1 MSKREKDPA
10 IQAAHSL
17 GKPDEPPREMPAN
30 VPAEQSVLGSI
41 LNDNRCF
48 DRIATFLDEDH
59 FHERLHG
66 KIYMIAGELIRMGKI
81 ATPITVHGFLP
92 KAVDGLKL
100 DGAEATVMQYLA
112 RLASETAGS
121 YAVRENAIAIHEA
134 FLARQAISA
143 AMDFLD
149 FAYAP
154 EPGVDVI
161 GERTD
166 LEDRLAQL
174 RGLRVKSETR
184 RGVGQR
190 YMDNMEQTRTRGSVV
205 GVPIGLTEIQRV
217 ISEPSFE
224 IGNYYGLLSSSGEGK
239 TSLTVQLVYHA
250 LAAGCAVQFQS
261 YDLSGEQIVRQMVAQ
276 RHKIEARRQRFGD
289 LSQSEWIDAAAFARW
304 VDDQPFEVK
313 DCTQEGAATLA
324 GYARVFKRR
333 WGVDRPT
340 LIVTD
345 HVNAI
350 TPEKSTERSDEGSKA
365 AAINGILKAG
375 AKSIGVAWLVLNQ
388 RNTMGM
394 KRDNPRPIASD
405 LYGGEAAKRAYDSVF
420 YLYRFLKFYREREG
434 TTGSVADKKK
444 LDSGFAFPSAV
455 REGKDIAEIGAV
467 KVRFGPTSI
476 RETLDFNARF
486 TLLESV
492 NQIPVDQEEL
502 SFLAAT
508 R

>member
-10 IQAAHSL
+10 IQATHGL
-17 GKPDEPPREMPAN
+17 GKPDEPQREMPAN

-66 KIYMIAGELIRMGKI
+66 KIYMIAGELIRMGKT

-134 FLARQAISA
+134 WLARQAISA

-149 FAYAP
+149 FAYSP
-154 EPGVDVI
+154 DPGVDVI

-174 RGLRVKSETR
+174 RGMRVKSESR

-224 IGNYYGLLSSSGEGK
+224 ASNYYGLLSSSSEGK
-239 TSLTVQLVYHA
+239 TSLLIQIVRHA
-250 LAAGCAVQFQS
+250 LECGHPVQILS
-261 YDLSGEQIVRQMVAQ
+261 YDQSAEQIVRQMVAQ
-276 RHKIEARRQRFGD
+276 AFAIEARRQRFGD
-289 LSQSEWIDAAAFARW
+289 LSKEEWGQASDFAAW
-304 VDDQPFEVK
+304 LDQQPFEVK
-313 DCTQEGAATLA
+313 DCTHEGAATLS
-324 GYARVFKRR
+324 GYARTFTRLHMKEK
-333 WGVDRPT
+333 PA
-340 LIVTD
+340 LIVVD

-350 TPEKSTERSDEGSKA
+350 SPEKSTERADEGTKA
-365 AAINGILKAG
+365 AAVNGILKAA
-375 AKSIGVAWLVLNQ
+375 AKSLGVPWLVLNQ
-388 RNTMGM
+388 RNTRGM
-394 KRDNPRPIASD
+394 IRDNPRPIAAD
-405 LYGGEAAKRAYDSVF
+405 LYGGEGAKRAYDACF
-420 YLYRFLKFYREREG
+420 YLYRFRKFCEERKAIA
-434 TTGSVADKKK
+434 SSDADWKKIHK
-444 LDSGFAFPSAV
+444 VFPLDVVKGD
-455 REGKDIAEIGAV
+455 KDIAEIGCI
-467 KVRFGPTSI
+467 KCRFGDPTI
-476 RETLDFNARF
+476 KETLDFQARY
-486 TLLESV
+486 TRYVSQAPEV
-492 NQIPVDQEEL
+492 TQDEM
-502 SFLAAT
+502 SFLRAVS
-508 R
+508 